1 MENTRNQDG
10 IGEKELLVASF
21 GTSYQDTRCR
31 TIGAIEEELER
42 SLSWIFCQERVHQPD
57 DY

>member
-10 IGEKELLVASF
+10 IGAWELLAASF

-31 TIGAIEEELER
+31 TIGAIEEESGT
-42 SLSWIFCQERVHQPD
+42 SLSRVFSQKRIHQPD